1 MGNHS
6 WLFPKDTITLLRVFA
21 KEQSEPSW
29 TLLTR
34 RTFEAL
40 GQKATYFKVT
50 FFLVYVVHMCVCTL
64 THMYVRRSEMN
75 DQCLPIKPIGCT
87 DWPDQLPI
95 KALESVSTPKGW
107 G

>member
-1 MGNHS
+1 M
-6 WLFPKDTITLLRVFA
+6 
-21 KEQSEPSW
+21 
-29 TLLTR
+29 
-34 RTFEAL
+34 
-40 GQKATYFKVT
+40 
-50 FFLVYVVHMCVCTL
+50 YVVRMCVCTL